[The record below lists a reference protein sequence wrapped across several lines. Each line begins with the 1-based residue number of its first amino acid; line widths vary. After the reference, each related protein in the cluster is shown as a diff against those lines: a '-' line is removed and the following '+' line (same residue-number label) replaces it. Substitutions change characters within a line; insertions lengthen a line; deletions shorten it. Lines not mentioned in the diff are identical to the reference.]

1 MVTTL
6 VISVC
11 FWCFLLF
18 HLFLVCFV
26 MLFNQT
32 EIAQKGTHMACCY
45 HWFDRNK
52 THRLTLSFFFF
63 FPSFLKAPVS
73 KIEILTL
80 WISKLVKRW
89 CSGVVGWVGR
99 HPPLPFINVIRFSI
113 TSRFKSNILFSLWQ
127 QILLER
133 WGAPP
138 SQDDRVWPLVQ
149 RNNEF
154 VIRGGQQGPNYTM
167 FPQSLVINYFC
178 HVSW

>member
-1 MVTTL
+1 MTACSTPWQLGTVCSFYSVAHSFGIHMYMVTTL

-138 SQDDRVWPLVQ
+138 LTRW
-149 RNNEF
+149 
-154 VIRGGQQGPNYTM
+154 
-167 FPQSLVINYFC
+167 QSLTPGPEK
-178 HVSW
+178 